1 MIKKDIYQEVTNK
14 IISDLE
20 KGTPVWEKPWERGF
34 AGFPVNVSSKSP
46 YSGINTIILWNRQ
59 GDIGADSSQ
68 WLTFRQAQTLGGHI
82 KKGEKAIRIIFYKQI
97 TVEDEETGEEE
108 EIPVIKPHP
117 IFNLSQCKG
126 LDHLLKTQDKK
137 EQTFQD
143 ETTAEKL
150 IKSSQA
156 KIKFANFSKAFY
168 TPLEDKISMPRKS
181 QFKTKEGFYSTLF
194 HELSHW
200 TGHPSRL
207 NRKINN
213 KFGTKAYAFEE
224 LVAEISASFLCCHF
238 GFRYSTQHSAYV
250 KSWVRLLKED
260 KKAIF
265 KASSLAQKATKFI
278 LNKLDKEAS

>member
-1 MIKKDIYQEVTNK
+1 MQ
-14 IISDLE
+14 
-20 KGTPVWEKPWERGF
+20 
-34 AGFPVNVSSKSP
+34 SSKSL
-46 YSGINTIILWNRQ
+46 YSGINTIILWSRQ

-68 WLTFRQAQTLGGHI
+68 WLTFRQAQNLGGHI
-82 KKGEKAIRIIFYKQI
+82 KKGEKATRIIFYKTI
-97 TVEDEETGEEE
+97 TVPTEEE
-108 EIPVIKPHP
+108 EEKEKKEKQEKNKFQENEKEISIIKPHP
-117 IFNLSQCKG
+117 VFNLSQTEG
-126 LDHLLKTQDKK
+126 LDHLLKTPEKK

-143 ETTAEKL
+143 ETKVEDLVKT
-150 IKSSQA
+150 SQA
-156 KIKFANFSKAFY
+156 NIKIANFNKAFY
-168 TPLEDKISMPRKS
+168 TPSEDKISMPRKS

-213 KFGTKAYAFEE
+213 KFGSKDYAFEE

-250 KSWVRLLKED
+250 KSWVKLLKEN

-278 LNKLDKEAS
+278 LNFNKESS